1 MTFPQ
6 NLASDLFLAEND
18 LDSIEM
24 IPLGGPEGDDADY
37 EIPENLPILPV
48 RNTVLFPGMVVPV
61 TVGRQKSVRLVKKA
75 YKGNRII
82 GVVAQ
87 ANQQKDEPTPD
98 DLYRLGTVAYII
110 KMITLPDGNITI
122 IIQGKKRFE
131 IGKITQEDPFMTANV
146 RPIDDVFL
154 NSGKKEGKAL
164 IQTLKEA
171 AYKILRLNPEI
182 PQEARIALDNIES
195 PMFLVHFL
203 SSNINADVADKQ
215 RLLEKTEGAQQ
226 AQLLL
231 EYMLK
236 EVQLLELKRE
246 IQSKASLD
254 LDQQQRDYYLRQQ
267 MKVLQDELGMD
278 TPDRELDELRAKAA
292 KKNWSKPIRD
302 HFDKELAKL
311 QRSNPMAPDYPI
323 TMNYIELM
331 VDLPWNEYTKDN
343 FDLKRAQKILD
354 GDHFGLEK
362 VKERIIEY
370 LAVLKLK
377 TERIAEATAAQEAA
391 HEAAGTVALNGR
403 SRDAKNK
410 AHSSEAM
417 KAPILCLYG
426 PPGVGKT
433 SLGRSIAKAL
443 GRKYSRMALGGVHDE
458 AEIRGHRKT
467 YIGAMPGKIIQNI
480 RKTGASNPVFILDE
494 IDKVSSDFRGDPSS
508 ALLEVLDPE
517 QNSTFVDNYLD
528 VEFDLSKVLF
538 IATANSLDTI
548 HPALR
553 DRMEIIDI
561 TGYTVEEKVQIA
573 KKYLVPKQRKEHGL
587 KTKDL
592 QIDDKAVVKIVEGY
606 TRESGV
612 RNLEQKIGA
621 MVRKIAKSIAMDEPY
636 EHHIRPTDVTR
647 LLGTEIF
654 DKDIYSDDD
663 IAGIVTGLAW
673 TQVGGEILLI
683 ESSLSR
689 GKGALTLSGQ
699 LGDVMKESAMTALSY
714 LKAHADDLGIDYRIF
729 NHYDLH
735 VHVPA
740 GAVPKD
746 GPSAGITMVTSMASI
761 FTQRKIRPFL
771 AMTGEV
777 TLRGKVL
784 PVGGIKEKI
793 LAANRAGVK
802 EIILCTKNR
811 KDIEEINS
819 AYIKDLTFHY
829 ADTVGQVLDIALLP
843 QTVSRPLKFILPE
856 EKQEAEKVY

>member
-1 MTFPQ
+1 MADFDSD
-6 NLASDLFLAEND
+6 NLE
-18 LDSIEM
+18 IE
-24 IPLGGPEGDDADY
+24 PLGSPEGIEEDY
-37 EIPENLPILPV
+37 DLPANLPVLPV
-48 RNTVLFPGMVVPV
+48 RNTVLFPGMVIPV
-61 TVGRQKSVRLVKKA
+61 TVGRAKSIRLVKKA

-82 GVVAQ
+82 GVTAQ
-87 ANQQKDEPTPD
+87 LNQQKDEPTPD
-98 DLYRLGTVAYII
+98 DLYRIGTVAYII

-131 IGKITQEDPFMTANV
+131 IEKFTQEDPYLTAQV
-146 RPIDDVFL
+146 KQIDDNFPNV
-154 NSGKKEGKAL
+154 KRKEGKAL
-164 IQTLKEA
+164 LQSLKDA

-195 PMFLVHFL
+195 PTFLLHFL
-203 SSNINADVADKQ
+203 SSNLNADVADKQ
-215 RLLEKTEGAQQ
+215 RLLETIDGGQQ
-226 AQLLL
+226 ANVLL
-231 EYMLK
+231 EYMLR

-246 IQSKASLD
+246 IQSKASSD

-267 MKVLQDELGMD
+267 MKVLQDELGID
-278 TPDRELDELRAKAA
+278 NPDREIDELRMKAD
-292 KKNWSKPIRD
+292 KKKWPADVRS
-302 HFDKELAKL
+302 HFDKELNKL
-311 QRSNPMAPDYPI
+311 QRTNPMAPEYPI

-331 VDLPWNEYTKDN
+331 VDLPWGEYTKDN
-343 FDLKRAQKILD
+343 FDLKRAEKILD
-354 GDHFGLEK
+354 ADHFGLEK

-377 TERIAEATAAQEAA
+377 
-391 HEAAGTVALNGR
+391 N
-403 SRDAKNK
+403 D
-410 AHSSEAM
+410 M

-433 SLGRSIAKAL
+433 SLGKSVAKAL

-480 RKTGASNPVFILDE
+480 RKVGTANPVFILDE

-517 QNSTFVDNYLD
+517 QNSTFMDNYLD
-528 VEFDLSKVLF
+528 TEFDLSRVLF

-561 TGYTVEEKVQIA
+561 AGYTVEEKMQIA
-573 KKYLVPKQRKEHGL
+573 KKYLVPKQRKDHGL

-592 QIDDKAVVKIVEGY
+592 SIDDKALLRIIEGY

-621 MVRKIAKSIAMDEPY
+621 LVRKVAKSIAMEEPY
-636 EHHIRPTDVTR
+636 NHNVKAADVQKM
-647 LLGTEIF
+647 LGAEIF
-654 DKDIYSDDD
+654 DKELYADDD

-689 GKGALTLSGQ
+689 GKGVLTLSGQ
-699 LGDVMKESAMTALSY
+699 LGDVMKESAITALSY
-714 LKAHADDLGIDYRIF
+714 LKAHAEDLGIDYRVF
-729 NHYDLH
+729 SNYDLH
-735 VHVPA
+735 IHIPA

-746 GPSAGITMVTSMASI
+746 GPSAGITMLTSMTSI
-761 FTQRKIRPFL
+761 YTQRKVKPYM

-793 LAANRAGVK
+793 LAANRAGIK
-802 EIILCTKNR
+802 EIILCSKNR
-811 KDIEEINS
+811 KDIDEINQT
-819 AYIKDLTFHY
+819 YIKELTFY
-829 ADTVGQVLDIALLP
+829 YVDTVSQVLDVALLP
-843 QTVSRPLKFILPE
+843 GQVGKPMKFILPDDDSTSR
-856 EKQEAEKVY
+856 KEARELERSY